1 MSEKDNKKLL
11 HRISVLENQ
20 NSKLKKQLSQYK
32 KYLNKSADII
42 LNNYE
47 IYQEIEV
54 TEKLEKSEKVK
65 KCEECGKGDVKKLK
79 ILNFNFEV
87 CPICQHRKKIK

>member
-20 NSKLKKQLSQYK
+20 NAKLKKQLSQYK
-32 KYLNKSADII
+32 KYVNRSADII

-54 TEKLEKSEKVK
+54 TEKSEKVK
-65 KCEECGKGDVKKLK
+65 KCDECGKGDVKKLK
-79 ILNFNFEV
+79 ILNFNFEI
-87 CPICQHRKKIK
+87 CPICQYRKKIK